1 MSFLDKDSE
10 LYNNLTKEK
19 DAMIDTYVKLV
30 DTIIQNNN
38 NSIER
43 DIKRDRNRTII
54 TVVGIICFS
63 FLFLILLCYTL
74 THV

>member
-1 MSFLDKDSE
+1 MENKDSE
-10 LYNNLTKEK
+10 LYNNLNKEK

-38 NSIER
+38 NSIQR

-54 TVVGIICFS
+54 TVVAIICFS